1 MGLTLTAR
9 WIDNSVAAHD
19 VAVTVGIDNSAA
31 KGFASRLTLVGGGT
45 SFAPFEEKADAS
57 GATYYALKREGA
69 LPAGTYA
76 LMLDDKDTGK
86 TVEVGD
92 DADVVSLNLY
102 SLVTSCDSKLAGV
115 DVQPSWSIAAGTDTM
130 YLEGSHVTLAA
141 RGTARGYA
149 FDQWTSPDGTAHFAE
164 GSSEASN
171 PTTVVVDRALSM
183 YATSRPIDYCIRF
196 DPNADDTTG
205 TMEEQTFT
213 YDSKTKL
220 FTCDFARTG
229 YAFAGW
235 NTKPDG
241 SGDTFTDGA
250 TVKNLMDSEGTLTL
264 FAQWKPIAYFVHF
277 DGNLADGPA
286 MQSIEATY
294 GQAFYLPENTFVFH
308 NDGLADSTFI
318 GWNTQRDGSGDTY
331 EDAQQVTN
339 LCSAQGA
346 SITLYA
352 QWRDPEPT
360 PTPTPEPKPD
370 PDPAP
375 GTSGDTDQ
383 KTPQRPNGTKSK
395 GHSSDLPGTGDELPL
410 WIVIGTLGIAAV
422 SLGVSRVKRS
432 AR

>member
-1 MGLTLTAR
+1 M
-9 WIDNSVAAHD
+9 
-19 VAVTVGIDNSAA
+19 
-31 KGFASRLTLVGGGT
+31 
-45 SFAPFEEKADAS
+45 
-57 GATYYALKREGA
+57 
-69 LPAGTYA
+69 
-76 LMLDDKDTGK
+76 
-86 TVEVGD
+86 
-92 DADVVSLNLY
+92 
-102 SLVTSCDSKLAGV
+102 
-115 DVQPSWSIAAGTDTM
+115 
-130 YLEGSHVTLAA
+130 TLAA

-164 GSSEASN
+164 SSSEASN

-205 TMEEQTFT
+205 TMEEQTLA
-213 YDSKTKL
+213 YDTEADL

-235 NTKPDG
+235 NTKPNG
-241 SGDTFTDGA
+241 SGNTFADGA

-331 EDAQQVTN
+331 EDAQQVMN
-339 LCSAQGA
+339 LCSEQGT

-352 QWRDPEPT
+352 QWRDPEPA
-360 PTPTPEPKPD
+360 PTPAPEPKPD
-370 PDPAP
+370 PEPTP
-375 GTSGDTDQ
+375 GTSGGTDQ

-395 GHSSDLPGTGDELPL
+395 GHSSGLPGTGDGSPL
-410 WIVIGTLGIAAV
+410 WIAIGALGIAAV
-422 SLGVSRVKRS
+422 SLGASCMKRG

>member
-1 MGLTLTAR
+1 M
-9 WIDNSVAAHD
+9 
-19 VAVTVGIDNSAA
+19 
-31 KGFASRLTLVGGGT
+31 
-45 SFAPFEEKADAS
+45 
-57 GATYYALKREGA
+57 
-69 LPAGTYA
+69 
-76 LMLDDKDTGK
+76 
-86 TVEVGD
+86 
-92 DADVVSLNLY
+92 
-102 SLVTSCDSKLAGV
+102 
-115 DVQPSWSIAAGTDTM
+115 
-130 YLEGSHVTLAA
+130 TLAA

-164 GSSEASN
+164 SSSETSN
-171 PTTVVVDRALSM
+171 PTTVFVDRALSM

-196 DPNADDTTG
+196 DPNADDATG
-205 TMEEQTFT
+205 TMEEQTLA
-213 YDSKTKL
+213 YDTEADL

-229 YAFAGW
+229 YVFAGW

-241 SGDTFTDGA
+241 SGDTFADGA

-286 MQSIEATY
+286 MQSVEATY

-331 EDAQQVTN
+331 EDAQQVIN
-339 LCSAQGA
+339 LCSEQGA

-360 PTPTPEPKPD
+360 PTPAPEPKPS
-370 PDPAP
+370 P
-375 GTSGDTDQ
+375 GTDQ
-383 KTPQRPNGTKSK
+383 KVPQQSDTKKSK
-395 GHSSDLPGTGDELPL
+395 TRRGDNLPGTGDGLPL
-410 WIVIGTLGIAAV
+410 WIAIGV
-422 SLGVSRVKRS
+422 LGVAAIALGVFCMRRC